1 MYEIEGSKNFMCPDW
16 DAQEAYQ
23 VKDFELKSVVKL
35 KDFVLQ
41 DCKDNLEGWIE
52 YMKKNGVSHDFN
64 PYLYNDLVVEGC
76 TITHKDENGMI
87 DGQIDVDVSYDLP
100 EKSVS
105 DLTVEDFKIQV
116 EFNYRPLNKDFLR
129 SLVRDCRVDL
139 GDIDTSKIT
148 DMSNLFLSTN
158 FAENLRENSTYKG
171 IEKWNTSSVT
181 NMNYMFANC
190 VDFNQNINSW
200 NVSSVKNMSGMFFD
214 CINFNQPLNDW
225 NVSLVKDMAWMFAGC
240 EDFNQPL
247 NDWYVPLVY
256 DMHEMFKGCK
266 AFNQPLNDWS
276 VRDDCICNNA
286 FIGSNLSYANL
297 KDAFTEEQ
305 LKVCGSPKIIDA
317 LNNEKKQAKVQ
328 EQKQSKGRGR

>member
-52 YMKKNGVSHDFN
+52 YMKENGVSHDFN

-190 VDFNQNINSW
+190 EYFNQDIGNW
-200 NVSSVKNMSGMFFD
+200 DVSKVENMKCMFVG
-214 CINFNQPLNDW
+214 CKEFNQDLNDW
-225 NVSLVKDMAWMFAGC
+225 AVREDCKVKNIFYNSALSLEHVK
-240 EDFNQPL
+240 
-247 NDWYVPLVY
+247 
-256 DMHEMFKGCK
+256 K
-266 AFNQPLNDWS
+266 AFTQD
-276 VRDDCICNNA
+276 
-286 FIGSNLSYANL
+286 
-297 KDAFTEEQ
+297 Q
-305 LKVCGSPKIIDA
+305 LQACGSEKIIDV
-317 LNNEKKQAKVQ
+317 LNNEK
-328 EQKQSKGRGR
+328 EQKQETKKVKGAHL